1 MFCFQ
6 FVFVAGIVLMS
17 LGTYVNLGQSN
28 DAIAIKPVLIPNPKP
43 FLPLPEVAK
52 PSVLPPVVKSVEIVE
67 PVVPNE
73 VKPPIGIP
81 GPDKKPPDAHPDE
94 RIEPVEPIAPV
105 EPVEPVEP
113 AADPNKV
120 VKEVKEIE
128 KTKEELKVKEEK
140 ADKLL
145 EQLEH
150 QKEEHKQIIEEQ
162 KEVLEKMKQH
172 LEADEEVESAKKV
185 PIEPQVNKVKSNQTQ
200 GVAQQQVPKFQENL
214 LLD

>member
-17 LGTYVNLGQSN
+17 LGTYVNLGQSD

-43 FLPLPEVAK
+43 FIPLPEVAK
-52 PSVLPPVVKSVEIVE
+52 PSVLPPVEIVE

-73 VKPPIGIP
+73 VKPPIGVP

-94 RIEPVEPIAPV
+94 RIEPIAPV

-172 LEADEEVESAKKV
+172 LEADEEIDSVKKV

-200 GVAQQQVPKFQENL
+200 GVAQQKVHKFQENL
-214 LLD
+214 LVD

>member
-17 LGTYVNLGQSN
+17 LGTYVNLGQSD

-43 FLPLPEVAK
+43 FIPLPEVAK
-52 PSVLPPVVKSVEIVE
+52 PSVLPPVEIVE

-73 VKPPIGIP
+73 VKPPIGVP

-94 RIEPVEPIAPV
+94 RIEPVEHIAPV

-162 KEVLEKMKQH
+162 KEVLEKINAF
-172 LEADEEVESAKKV
+172 LYIRFA
-185 PIEPQVNKVKSNQTQ
+185 
-200 GVAQQQVPKFQENL
+200 
-214 LLD
+214 